1 MKRVVLVRPSG
12 PRNVGMI
19 VRVCANFGPVELRVV
34 APERASLLVHP
45 EFEQMSHGVPD
56 ARERC
61 VIVPTLKEAL
71 ADCTGSIGFTA
82 RSRGQRRRE
91 DWRTVQERAT
101 ERANDEDELLALV
114 FGNEVTG
121 LEAGETDLLQELVH
135 IATSPEH
142 SSLNL
147 AMSVGVVLSDLF
159 TAPRVKKRERPPK
172 VLSGEG
178 REYLKASLKHAFGEK
193 VALTE
198 SARQD
203 ILESIERVFSRA
215 PLEDR
220 DARAWHLMARA
231 LGSAMTPKDIGVKLH
246 EKRGRHR
253 AAQEKARERER
264 TAKLD
269 DSKRAPS
276 DGA

>member
-1 MKRVVLVRPSG
+1 MKRIVLVRPSG
-12 PRNVGMI
+12 PRNVGTI
-19 VRVCANFGPVELRVV
+19 VRVCANFGPVELRLV
-34 APERASLLVHP
+34 APERPSLLVHP

-61 VIVPTLKEAL
+61 VVVDTLKEAL

-82 RSRGQRRRE
+82 RSRGQRRRD
-91 DWRTVQERAT
+91 DWRAVREDASERS
-101 ERANDEDELLALV
+101 NDSDECIALV

-121 LEAGETDLLQELVH
+121 LEIVDTDQLQTLVH

-147 AMSVGVVLSDLF
+147 AMSVGIVLADLF

-172 VLSGEG
+172 LLSGEA
-178 REYLKASLKHAFGEK
+178 REYLKAGLKEAFGDH
-193 VALTE
+193 VAQ
-198 SARQD
+198 SAAARED

-231 LGSAMTPKDIGVKLH
+231 LGGTLKPNDLGLKLH
-246 EKRGRHR
+246 EKRGRR
-253 AAQEKARERER
+253 KAAQEKARER
-264 TAKLD
+264 D
-269 DSKRAPS
+269 DPLRNPDAG
-276 DGA
+276 D

>member
-19 VRVCANFGPVELRVV
+19 VRVCANFGPVELRLV
-34 APERASLLVHP
+34 APERPSLLVHP

-61 VIVPTLKEAL
+61 VIVATLQEAL
-71 ADCTGSIGFTA
+71 ADCTGSVGFTA
-82 RSRGQRRRE
+82 RNRGQRRRE
-91 DWRTVQERAT
+91 DWRSVCERVS
-101 ERANDEDELLALV
+101 ELANDDEQRIALV

-121 LEAGETDLLQELVH
+121 LEAEETDLLQELVH

-147 AMSVGVVLSDLF
+147 AMSVGVVLSGVF
-159 TAPRVKKRERPPK
+159 TAPRVKRRERPPK

-178 REYLKASLKHAFGEK
+178 REYLKANLKLAFGEK

-198 SARQD
+198 SARAD

-231 LGSAMTPKDIGVKLH
+231 LGTRLTPKDLGLKLH
-246 EKRGRHR
+246 EKGGRR
-253 AAQEKARERER
+253 KAAREKV
-264 TAKLD
+264 AKRD
-269 DSKRAPS
+269 PKRP
-276 DGA
+276 